1 MSATIDPPQP
11 PGQGERDTT
20 AALDV
25 AGGIARVMGDL
36 GLFARVLERF
46 RGDYRRAADAIRAAL
61 AAGDT
66 LLAQRL
72 THTLKGASGMIE
84 AGPLHRQAMMLEQ
97 ALRGSGGD
105 SQRQLDRL
113 EAELDRVLRELDS
126 VLANGTVQAAGGAGS
141 APLVGGAGSAPQP
154 GPDEAL
160 RRLRNMLDMGDG
172 AALEMLDEARAPLTV
187 ALGEARFSEVA
198 KAVNEFDFE
207 LAVRLFNPSPAR
219 R

>member
-1 MSATIDPPQP
+1 MSAPIDPPQP
-11 PGQGERDTT
+11 PEQGERDPT

-25 AGGIARVMGDL
+25 AGGIARLMGDR

-46 RGDYRRAADAIRAAL
+46 RKDYRRAADAIRAAL

-97 ALRGSGGD
+97 ALRGPGGD

-126 VLANGTVQAAGGAGS
+126 VLIKGMVQAAGGAGS
-141 APLVGGAGSAPQP
+141 APLVGNNLPD
-154 GPDEAL
+154 PDEAL
-160 RRLRNMLDMGDG
+160 RRLRDMLDIGDG
-172 AALEMLDEARAPLTV
+172 AALEILDEARGPLTV
-187 ALGEARFSEVA
+187 ALGEARLGEVA

-207 LAVRLFNPSPAR
+207 LAMRLFSPPPAR

>member
-1 MSATIDPPQP
+1 MPATVQSSPPP
-11 PGQGERDTT
+11 EPGELHATG
-20 AALDV
+20 ALDL
-25 AGGIARVMGDL
+25 AGGIARVMGDR

-46 RGDYRRAADAIRAAL
+46 RSDYRRAADAIRAAL

-97 ALRGSGGD
+97 AMRGTGGD
-105 SQRQLDRL
+105 CQRQLDRL
-113 EAELDRVLRELDS
+113 EAELDRVLRELDG
-126 VLANGTVQAAGGAGS
+126 VLANGTVAVADGGLAPSVSSQAPAA
-141 APLVGGAGSAPQP
+141 
-154 GPDEAL
+154 DEAL
-160 RRLRNMLDMGDG
+160 RRLHDMLDIGDG
-172 AALEMLDEARAPLTV
+172 AALDLLDEARAPLTV

-198 KAVNEFDFE
+198 KATNDFDFE
-207 LAVRLFNPSPAR
+207 LALKLLGPAPAR